1 MSATARH
8 HQPATARQ
16 MPLPLREPPFD
27 DERGDGHGRPVQS
40 VATSTPVTQ
49 GSLALAHVL
58 PCGTPAVP
66 EPATALHLVDLGV
79 VDLGA
84 GGVAAPM
91 PTQGRRASTRP
102 AEPADARRWSARLA
116 QGIAEALAGHRPVQQ
131 LVRWTDESVYEML
144 THRLTGRVPAA
155 GPRPRVRSIRD
166 LPPPRWRRRS
176 YRCRG
181 HRRAMPRTRP
191 AARGRSWTLAVH
203 RAGHRLTL
211 GPAQRLATVGGS
223 GRRRGRACTSCLT
236 RTDRACSCSRRR
248 RRRLPEPDRRLPPSA
263 THR

>member
-1 MSATARH
+1 MSTTARH

-27 DERGDGHGRPVQS
+27 DERGDGHGRPAQG

-66 EPATALHLVDLGV
+66 EPTTALHLVDLGV

-116 QGIAEALAGHRPVQQ
+116 QGIAEVLAGHRPVQQ

-144 THRLTGRVPAA
+144 THRLTGRVPPA
-155 GPRPRVRSIRD
+155 GPRPRVRSIRISR
-166 LPPPRWRRRS
+166 PRDGVVEATAVVDTAG
-176 YRCRG
+176 RCRALALRLEADHG
-181 HRRAMPRTRP
+181 HWR
-191 AARGRSWTLAVH
+191 
-203 RAGHRLTL
+203 
-211 GPAQRLATVGGS
+211 
-223 GRRRGRACTSCLT
+223 CTAL
-236 RTDRACSCSRRR
+236 DIV
-248 RRRLPEPDRRLPPSA
+248 
-263 THR
+263 

>member
-1 MSATARH
+1 MSTTARH
-8 HQPATARQ
+8 HQQATARQ

-66 EPATALHLVDLGV
+66 EPTTALHLVDLGV

-144 THRLTGRVPAA
+144 THRLTGRVPPA
-155 GPRPRVRSIRD
+155 GPRPRVRSIRISR
-166 LPPPRWRRRS
+166 PRDGVVEATAVVDTAG
-176 YRCRG
+176 RCRALALRLEADHG
-181 HRRAMPRTRP
+181 HWR
-191 AARGRSWTLAVH
+191 
-203 RAGHRLTL
+203 
-211 GPAQRLATVGGS
+211 
-223 GRRRGRACTSCLT
+223 CTAL
-236 RTDRACSCSRRR
+236 DIV
-248 RRRLPEPDRRLPPSA
+248 
-263 THR
+263 

>member
-1 MSATARH
+1 MSTTARH

-66 EPATALHLVDLGV
+66 EPATALHLVDLGGV

-102 AEPADARRWSARLA
+102 AQPADARRWSARLA

-144 THRLTGRVPAA
+144 THRLTGRVPPA
-155 GPRPRVRSIRD
+155 GPRPRVRSIRISR
-166 LPPPRWRRRS
+166 PRDGVVEATAVVDTAGRYRALALRLEADHGHWR
-176 YRCRG
+176 
-181 HRRAMPRTRP
+181 
-191 AARGRSWTLAVH
+191 
-203 RAGHRLTL
+203 
-211 GPAQRLATVGGS
+211 
-223 GRRRGRACTSCLT
+223 CTAL
-236 RTDRACSCSRRR
+236 DIV
-248 RRRLPEPDRRLPPSA
+248 
-263 THR
+263 

>member
-1 MSATARH
+1 MSTTARH

-27 DERGDGHGRPVQS
+27 DERGDGNRRPVQG

-116 QGIAEALAGHRPVQQ
+116 QGIAEVLAGHRPVQQ

-144 THRLTGRVPAA
+144 THRLIGRVPPA
-155 GPRPRVRSIRD
+155 GPRPRVRSIRISR
-166 LPPPRWRRRS
+166 PRDGVVEAS
-176 YRCRG
+176 AVVDTAGRCRALALRLEADHG
-181 HRRAMPRTRP
+181 HWR
-191 AARGRSWTLAVH
+191 
-203 RAGHRLTL
+203 
-211 GPAQRLATVGGS
+211 
-223 GRRRGRACTSCLT
+223 CTAL
-236 RTDRACSCSRRR
+236 DIV
-248 RRRLPEPDRRLPPSA
+248 
-263 THR
+263 

>member
-1 MSATARH
+1 MSTTARH
-8 HQPATARQ
+8 HQTATARQ

-27 DERGDGHGRPVQS
+27 DERGDGQGRPVEG
-40 VATSTPVTQ
+40 VATSSTPVTQ

-58 PCGTPAVP
+58 PSGTPAVP

-79 VDLGA
+79 VDLGV

-144 THRLTGRVPAA
+144 THRLTGRVPSA
-155 GPRPRVRSIRD
+155 GPRPRVRSIRISR
-166 LPPPRWRRRS
+166 PRDGVVEATAVVDTAG
-176 YRCRG
+176 RCR
-181 HRRAMPRTRP
+181 A
-191 AARGRSWTLAVH
+191 LAL
-203 RAGHRLTL
+203 RLEAGHGHWR
-211 GPAQRLATVGGS
+211 
-223 GRRRGRACTSCLT
+223 CTAL
-236 RTDRACSCSRRR
+236 DIV
-248 RRRLPEPDRRLPPSA
+248 
-263 THR
+263 

>member
-1 MSATARH
+1 MSNTARH

-16 MPLPLREPPFD
+16 MPLPPREPPFD

-91 PTQGRRASTRP
+91 PTQGRRATTRP

-144 THRLTGRVPAA
+144 THRLTGRVPPA
-155 GPRPRVRSIRD
+155 GPRPRVRSIRISR
-166 LPPPRWRRRS
+166 PRDGVVEATAVVDTAG
-176 YRCRG
+176 RCRALALRLEADHG
-181 HRRAMPRTRP
+181 HWR
-191 AARGRSWTLAVH
+191 
-203 RAGHRLTL
+203 
-211 GPAQRLATVGGS
+211 
-223 GRRRGRACTSCLT
+223 CTAL
-236 RTDRACSCSRRR
+236 DIV
-248 RRRLPEPDRRLPPSA
+248 
-263 THR
+263 

>member
-1 MSATARH
+1 MSTTARH

-58 PCGTPAVP
+58 PFGTPAVP

-116 QGIAEALAGHRPVQQ
+116 QGIAEALAGHLHVARDGAEALSFIFCEGSHAYRHIDDWPKVVLLDLKLPAHHHRSHQ
-131 LVRWTDESVYEML
+131 LEPQALE
-144 THRLTGRVPAA
+144 GRIV
-155 GPRPRVRSIRD
+155 G
-166 LPPPRWRRRS
+166 WK
-176 YRCRG
+176 
-181 HRRAMPRTRP
+181 
-191 AARGRSWTLAVH
+191 
-203 RAGHRLTL
+203 LTL
-211 GPAQRLATVGGS
+211 GPDGTPLKVPDIHTQHS
-223 GRRRGRACTSCLT
+223 PLT
-236 RTDRACSCSRRR
+236 
-248 RRRLPEPDRRLPPSA
+248 
-263 THR
+263 

>member
-1 MSATARH
+1 MSTTARH

-16 MPLPLREPPFD
+16 LPLPVREPPFD
-27 DERGDGHGRPVQS
+27 DERGDGHRRPVDG
-40 VATSTPVTQ
+40 VAKSTPVTQ

-58 PCGTPAVP
+58 PSGTPAVP

-91 PTQGRRASTRP
+91 PTQGRRSTRP

-144 THRLTGRVPAA
+144 THRLTGRVPPA
-155 GPRPRVRSIRD
+155 GPRPRVRSIRISR
-166 LPPPRWRRRS
+166 PRDGVVEATAVVDTAGRYRALALRLEADHGHWR
-176 YRCRG
+176 
-181 HRRAMPRTRP
+181 
-191 AARGRSWTLAVH
+191 
-203 RAGHRLTL
+203 
-211 GPAQRLATVGGS
+211 
-223 GRRRGRACTSCLT
+223 CTAL
-236 RTDRACSCSRRR
+236 DIV
-248 RRRLPEPDRRLPPSA
+248 
-263 THR
+263 

>member
-1 MSATARH
+1 MSTTARH

-16 MPLPLREPPFD
+16 LPLPVREPPFD
-27 DERGDGHGRPVQS
+27 DERGDGHRRPVDG
-40 VATSTPVTQ
+40 VAKSTPVTQ

-58 PCGTPAVP
+58 PSGTPAVP

-102 AEPADARRWSARLA
+102 AQPADARRWSARLA

-144 THRLTGRVPAA
+144 THRLTGRVPPA
-155 GPRPRVRSIRD
+155 GPRPCVRSIRISR
-166 LPPPRWRRRS
+166 PRDGVVEATAVVDTAGRYRALALRLEADHGHWR
-176 YRCRG
+176 
-181 HRRAMPRTRP
+181 
-191 AARGRSWTLAVH
+191 
-203 RAGHRLTL
+203 
-211 GPAQRLATVGGS
+211 
-223 GRRRGRACTSCLT
+223 CTAL
-236 RTDRACSCSRRR
+236 DIV
-248 RRRLPEPDRRLPPSA
+248 
-263 THR
+263 